1 MSPGTGPGDR
11 LVAAALAGGAV
22 GSRDAE
28 IVMVEW
34 TDPGGPNEPRRY
46 IAPMHIHH
54 DDDEAWYVLDGALG
68 VRLADHDAEVLA
80 GGAILVPRG
89 MPHAY
94 WNAQEGPTR
103 YLLVMTPRIQALV
116 DALHAPGLP
125 ADAIEATFRE
135 HHSELI
141 GWP

>member
-11 LVAAALAGGAV
+11 LFAAALAGGAV

-34 TDPGGPNEPRRY
+34 TDPGGPTEPRRY

-68 VRLADHDAEVLA
+68 VRLADHDVEVLA

-135 HHSELI
+135 YHSELI